1 MAESSLL
8 ALWRAAYRD
17 RVDAAALIDSARGAA
32 VSHGELDA
40 MVVARAA
47 QLRAHG
53 GLLLLIAEGSVDALA
68 WYLAA
73 LDAGVPVILADATPH
88 AVGNLVGAYAP
99 TMILAGLG
107 LSAALPAH
115 GYRAASAPG
124 EDALGLWVGADGN
137 ADAAISADLA
147 VLLQTSGSTGN
158 PKLVRLSPRN
168 LASNAAAIAQYLG
181 LDANERSVQA
191 LPMQYSYGLS
201 LLHSHLVVAATSV
214 LPAHSFLRAEFWG
227 EMQAHAVTSFA
238 GVPFMYEA
246 LLRVRWSPG
255 KTPSLQ
261 TLTQAGGRLAPELVE
276 KLHAAITPSGGRVFV
291 MYGQTEAT
299 ARMAY
304 VPPERLLDKPGSIG
318 VAIPGGALTIVD
330 GELEYRGPNVMLGY
344 ASARA
349 DLALGDVGGGV
360 LATGDL
366 GHVDDDGF
374 FYVTAR
380 KSRFAKL
387 FGKRVSLDDVEVVAE
402 AHARTAVAAVEHKG
416 KLVLAVEQVAAS
428 QGPEPSLGDLCQAVC
443 QHLGVAASAVVAVA
457 MPVLPRS
464 ARGKKD
470 YAALSQVLA

>member
-1 MAESSLL
+1 MMEPGLL
-8 ALWRAAYRD
+8 ALWRAAYSD
-17 RVDAAALIDSARGAA
+17 RVHAAALIDSARGIA

-40 MVVARAA
+40 LVVARAA
-47 QLRAHG
+47 QLHAHG
-53 GLLLLIAEGSVDALA
+53 GLLLLVGAGSVDAIA

-73 LDAGVPVILADATPH
+73 LDARVPVILADATPH

-99 TMILAGLG
+99 TMVAAGPGMNATLG
-107 LSAALPAH
+107 EA
-115 GYRAASAPG
+115 GYRAATARG
-124 EDALGLWVGADGN
+124 DEALTLWVGADGT
-137 ADAAISADLA
+137 ADAAIAPALA
-147 VLLQTSGSTGN
+147 VMLQTSGSTGN
-158 PKLVRLSPRN
+158 PKLVRLSPQN
-168 LASNAAAIAQYLG
+168 LASNALAIAAYLG

-246 LLRVRWSPG
+246 LLRVRWSPT
-255 KTPSLQ
+255 KTASLR
-261 TLTQAGGRLAPELVE
+261 TLTQAGGRLAPEFVA
-276 KLHAAITPSGGRVFV
+276 KLHAGMEASGGRVFV

-304 VPPERLLDKPGSIG
+304 VPPDRLLGKPGSIG
-318 VAIPGGALTIVD
+318 VAIPGGTLTIVD
-330 GELEYRGPNVMLGY
+330 SELEYRGPGVMLGY
-344 ASARA
+344 ASGRA
-349 DLALGDVGGGV
+349 DLALGDVCEGV

-387 FGKRVSLDDVEVVAE
+387 FGKRVSLDDVEVIAE
-402 AHARTAVAAVEHKG
+402 AQARAAVAAVEHNG
-416 KLVLAVEQVAAS
+416 KLRLAVEDDAGEVA
-428 QGPEPSLGDLCQAVC
+428 LGDLCQAVC
-443 QHLGVAASAVVAVA
+443 QHLGVAASAVDAIA
-457 MPVLPRS
+457 MPVLPRN

-470 YAALSQVLA
+470 YAALLSALA